1 MLWSGCRSGSD
12 KVRRVLALLYDGQR
26 QYAKAE
32 PLYQRALAIREKAR
46 GPEHPD
52 MATCL
57 ENYAVLLRNMGR
69 AEEAAPLD
77 DRARAIRAKSA
88 WLEVPVSN
96 LGNNRP
102 RFLCAPHWMNVECF
116 VQLDHWISKCE
127 NFSSFVFSQKY
138 GLIAVVARTSPLPG
152 PRLSPVK
159 IRTKLS
165 LKISPSSLKG
175 LANKGTQSPQDFC
188 QQSGRKGFSAIPEL
202 PKRDLF

>member
-88 WLEVPVSN
+88 
-96 LGNNRP
+96 
-102 RFLCAPHWMNVECF
+102 
-116 VQLDHWISKCE
+116 
-127 NFSSFVFSQKY
+127 
-138 GLIAVVARTSPLPG
+138 
-152 PRLSPVK
+152 
-159 IRTKLS
+159 
-165 LKISPSSLKG
+165 
-175 LANKGTQSPQDFC
+175 
-188 QQSGRKGFSAIPEL
+188 
-202 PKRDLF
+202 